1 MFAGLTN
8 PLPVARY
15 HSLVGSNIPAG
26 LTINAHFNGMV
37 MAVRHDADRVCGF
50 QFHPESILTTQGAR
64 LLEQTLAWA
73 QQKLEPTNTLQPIL
87 EKLYQAQ
94 TLSQQES
101 HQLFSAVVRGE
112 LKPEQLAAALVSM
125 KIRGE
130 HPNEIA
136 YGGYVGQAGE
146 ILHGKASSIEHDGQA
161 MFAGLTNPLPVAR
174 YHSLVGSNIPA
185 GLTINAHF
193 NGMVMAVRHDADRV
207 CGFQFHPESILTT
220 QGARLLEQTLAWAQQ
235 KLEPTNTL
243 QPILEKLYQAQ
254 TLSQQESHQLF
265 SAVVRGE
272 LKPEQLAA
280 ALVSMKIRGEHPNE
294 IAGAAT
300 ALLEN
305 AAPFPRPDYLFA
317 DIVGTG
323 GDGSNSINI
332 STASAFV
339 AAACGLKVA
348 KHGNRSVSSKSG
360 SSDLL
365 AAFGI
370 NLDMNADKSR
380 QALDE
385 LGVCFLFAPKYHTGF
400 RHAMPVRQQLKTRTL
415 FNVLGPLIN
424 PAHPPLALIGV
435 YSPELVLLL
444 AAFGIN
450 LDMNADKSR
459 QALDELGVCFLFAP
473 KYHTGFRHAMP
484 VRQQLKTRTLFNV
497 LGPLI
502 NPAHPPLALIGVYSP
517 ELVLPIAE
525 TLRVLGYQRA
535 AVVHSGGM
543 DEVSL
548 HAPTIVAELHDGEI
562 KSYQLTAE
570 DFGLTPYHQ
579 EQLAGG
585 TPEENRDILTR
596 LLQGKGDAAHEAAVA
611 ANVAM
616 LMRLHGHEDLQ
627 ANAQT
632 VLEVLRSGSAYDRV
646 TALAARG

>member
-1 MFAGLTN
+1 MADILLLDNIDSFTYNLADQLRSNGHNVVIYRNSVPAQALIERIGTMDNPVLMLSPGPGTPSEAGCMPELLTRMRGKLPIIGICLGHQAIVEAYGGYVGQAGEILHGKASSIEHDGQAMFAGLSN

-73 QQKLEPTNTLQPIL
+73 LQKLEQTNTLQPIL
-87 EKLYQAQ
+87 EKLYQAE

-112 LKPEQLAAALVSM
+112 VKPEQLAAALVSM
-125 KIRGE
+125 KVRGE
-130 HPNEIA
+130 HP
-136 YGGYVGQAGE
+136 Q
-146 ILHGKASSIEHDGQA
+146 
-161 MFAGLTNPLPVAR
+161 
-174 YHSLVGSNIPA
+174 
-185 GLTINAHF
+185 
-193 NGMVMAVRHDADRV
+193 
-207 CGFQFHPESILTT
+207 
-220 QGARLLEQTLAWAQQ
+220 
-235 KLEPTNTL
+235 
-243 QPILEKLYQAQ
+243 
-254 TLSQQESHQLF
+254 
-265 SAVVRGE
+265 
-272 LKPEQLAA
+272 
-280 ALVSMKIRGEHPNE
+280 E

-305 AAPFPRPDYLFA
+305 AAPFPRPDYPFA

-435 YSPELVLLL
+435 YSPELVL
-444 AAFGIN
+444 
-450 LDMNADKSR
+450 
-459 QALDELGVCFLFAP
+459 
-473 KYHTGFRHAMP
+473 
-484 VRQQLKTRTLFNV
+484 
-497 LGPLI
+497 
-502 NPAHPPLALIGVYSP
+502 
-517 ELVLPIAE
+517 PIAE
-525 TLRVLGYQRA
+525 TPARAGLPASPPWYIA
-535 AVVHSGGM
+535 AVW

-548 HAPTIVAELHDGEI
+548 HAPTVVAELSNGEI
-562 KSYQLTAE
+562 KSYQLTAA

-596 LLQGKGDAAHEAAVA
+596 LLQGKGEAAHEAAVA

-616 LMRLHGHEDLQ
+616 LMRLHGHEDLK
-627 ANAQT
+627 ANAPASH
-632 VLEVLRSGSAYDRV
+632 RC
-646 TALAARG
+646 AAAAERPMTE